1 MKLVLALLFSCLP
14 LLAGAQEKLPKDVAQ
29 FVDNADM
36 CEHFAGEWDD
46 NDKARQREIT
56 QAIEQSCGAA
66 QQQLKLLRVKYA
78 KQPAIKKA
86 IAAHANDAVMSY
98 RKPDKRD

>member
-1 MKLVLALLFSCLP
+1 MQLLFALLLGYLP

-46 NDKARQREIT
+46 NDKARQRDISR
-56 QAIEQSCGAA
+56 AIDKNCGAA

-78 KQPAIKKA
+78 QQPAIKKV

>member
-1 MKLVLALLFSCLP
+1 MKLLPVLLFSCLP

-29 FVDNADM
+29 FVDNAQM

-56 QAIEQSCGAA
+56 QAVASSRGQA
-66 QQQLKLLRVKYA
+66 QRQWKRLRVKYA
-78 KQPAIKKA
+78 GQPEIHKV
-86 IAAHANDAVMSY
+86 IDEHANDAVRSF
-98 RKPDKRD
+98 RK

>member
-1 MKLVLALLFSCLP
+1 MKLLLALLFSCLP

-29 FVDNADM
+29 FVENAQM

-56 QAIEQSCGAA
+56 QAVEQSCGQA
-66 QQQLKLLRVKYA
+66 QRQWKRLRVKYA
-78 KQPAIKKA
+78 GQPKLQQV
-86 IAAHANDAVMSY
+86 IADNANDAVRSF
-98 RKPDKRD
+98 RK